1 MDIRNI
7 LDERNG
13 VDQDINP
20 LNPVEPAQKQNHS
33 LVTKVPLFDKPA
45 SFGKLPVIVRINRIR
60 KRMNSLVLDPELGS
74 VLFFQRGDGT
84 DCSRVF
90 ENSVAPEAVKH
101 GFEPHFSQALESS
114 MRRNDVR
121 DIQRA
126 HSGMGGNAEQ
136 RAKLVNVY
144 YVA

>member
-1 MDIRNI
+1 MEIGNI
-7 LDERNG
+7 LDERHG

-20 LNPVEPAQKQNHS
+20 LNPVKPAQKKNHS
-33 LVTKVPLFDKPA
+33 LVTKVPLFDEST
-45 SFGKLPVIVRINRIR
+45 SFRQFPEIVRINGIWKRI
-60 KRMNSLVLDPELGS
+60 NSFVIDSELGR
-74 VLFFQRGDGT
+74 VLFFQRRYGT

-90 ENSVAPEAVKH
+90 ENSVSPEAVKH
-101 GFEPHFSQALESS
+101 GFEPHFSQALESA

-126 HSGMGGNAEQ
+126 NSGMGGNAEQ

-144 YVA
+144 HVA